1 MVHLLTRYLNVRA
14 AARSLGLVWFLAVCG
29 CASYA
34 ERTVQL
40 HNAYY
45 DNQLA
50 AAQETVQQRL
60 ERERANRDLLK
71 LDQAMIELAAGNAAA
86 AEQELREVR
95 DHFDELEG
103 TSAAET
109 VGSYLL
115 DDNRRAYS
123 GEDYERILIRA
134 FLALSNLMHDGG
146 DAEAYSLQLID
157 KQEQIIAAGAD
168 KDGNNPKA
176 SYQRVALAPYLRGVL
191 REATH
196 LDYDDA
202 QRSYMS
208 VVSWQPSFMAGQFDL
223 QRASQGAHSQRG
235 NGVVYVFALTG
246 RGPYKEEAVE
256 VPSTAALLVAG
267 EIVSAVGSQ
276 TVPPNVAPVK
286 VPCVV
291 SRRSNIAG
299 IAVAADRQPLGVTE
313 TITDVT
319 QLAVQQYEAIYPTVI
334 ARAVA
339 RRVLK
344 NGLVYG
350 GKEAAGIA
358 KGSLPGLAIDLA
370 GLAWQATETADTR
383 SWGLLPDRIQVLRV
397 ELPAGEHE
405 LALTPVNP
413 GLTPLGRPVSQ
424 RVQVADSRNTYVLA
438 SFPDS
443 HLVGKVLVNQP

>member
-1 MVHLLTRYLNVRA
+1 MSTLPSLALRACVLL
-14 AARSLGLVWFLAVCG
+14 LAVSTG
-29 CASYA
+29 CASYS
-34 ERTVQL
+34 ERTIQL

-50 AAQETVQQRL
+50 AAQEALSERL
-60 ERERANRDLLK
+60 TRERANSDLLK
-71 LDQAMIELAAGNAAA
+71 LDQAMIELAAGNPAGS
-86 AEQELREVR
+86 ERTLRLVR
-95 DHFDELEG
+95 DHFDEFEG
-103 TSAAET
+103 KSAAET
-109 VGSYLL
+109 AASYLF
-115 DDNRRAYS
+115 DDNRRSYDA
-123 GEDYERILIRA
+123 EDYEKILIRA
-134 FLALSNLMHDGG
+134 FLALSNLMHDGD

-157 KQEQIIAAGAD
+157 KQEQIIAGGAD

-176 SYQRVALAPYLRGVL
+176 DYQRVALAPYLRGVL

-223 QRASQGAHSQRG
+223 QRIAQGAHSQRG

-246 RGPYKEEAVE
+246 RGPFKEEAVE
-256 VPSTAALLVAG
+256 VPSTAAMFIAG
-267 EIVSAVGSQ
+267 EIVSAVGDQ
-276 TVPPNVAPVK
+276 TLPPNVAPVK
-286 VPCVV
+286 VPRVV
-291 SRRSNIAG
+291 GRRSHLAG
-299 IAVAADRQPLGVTE
+299 IQVSASQQPLGVTE

-319 QLAVQQYEAIYPTVI
+319 QLAIEQYEAIYPSVI

-344 NGLVYG
+344 NGIVYG

-383 SWGLLPDRIQVLRV
+383 CWGLLPDRIQVLRL
-397 ELPAGEHE
+397 ELPEGEHD
-405 LALTPVNP
+405 LQLSPVNSA
-413 GLTPLGRPVSQ
+413 GIPLGRGAMQ
-424 RVQVADSRNTYVLA
+424 RVRVADSRNTYVLA
-438 SFPDS
+438 SFPDTQ
-443 HLVGKVLVNQP
+443 LVGKVLVSEPR

>member
-1 MVHLLTRYLNVRA
+1 
-14 AARSLGLVWFLAVCG
+14 
-29 CASYA
+29 
-34 ERTVQL
+34 
-40 HNAYY
+40 
-45 DNQLA
+45 
-50 AAQETVQQRL
+50 
-60 ERERANRDLLK
+60 
-71 LDQAMIELAAGNAAA
+71 
-86 AEQELREVR
+86 
-95 DHFDELEG
+95 
-103 TSAAET
+103 
-109 VGSYLL
+109 
-115 DDNRRAYS
+115 
-123 GEDYERILIRA
+123 
-134 FLALSNLMHDGG
+134 
-146 DAEAYSLQLID
+146 
-157 KQEQIIAAGAD
+157 
-168 KDGNNPKA
+168 
-176 SYQRVALAPYLRGVL
+176 
-191 REATH
+191 
-196 LDYDDA
+196 
-202 QRSYMS
+202 
-208 VVSWQPSFMAGQFDL
+208 
-223 QRASQGAHSQRG
+223 
-235 NGVVYVFALTG
+235 
-246 RGPYKEEAVE
+246 
-256 VPSTAALLVAG
+256 
-267 EIVSAVGSQ
+267 
-276 TVPPNVAPVK
+276 VK

-299 IAVAADRQPLGVTE
+299 IAVAADRQPLGVTA

>member
-1 MVHLLTRYLNVRA
+1 MVKLPALPLLARRARVLALCLA
-14 AARSLGLVWFLAVCG
+14 AAG
-29 CASYA
+29 CASYD
-34 ERTVQL
+34 ERTVEL

-50 AAQETVQQRL
+50 TAKVSIAERL
-60 ERERANRDLLK
+60 PRERAHGDLLK
-71 LDQAMIELAAGNAAA
+71 LDQAMIELAAGNPAGS
-86 AEQELREVR
+86 ERVLRDVR

-103 TSAAET
+103 AHPAAS
-109 VGSYLL
+109 VASYML
-115 DDNRRAYS
+115 DDNRRVYG
-123 GEDYERILIRA
+123 GEDYEKILIRA

-157 KQEQIIAAGAD
+157 KQEQIIAGGAG

-176 SYQRVALAPYLRGVL
+176 AYQRVALAPYMRGLL

-202 QRSYMS
+202 ERSYFT
-208 VVSWQPSFMAGQFDL
+208 VCSWQPSFMAGQHDL
-223 QRASQGAHSQRG
+223 QRASQGAHSERG
-235 NGVVYVFALTG
+235 HGVVYVFALTG
-246 RGPYKEEAVE
+246 RGPYKEEATE
-256 VPSTAALLVAG
+256 VPTTAALFIAG
-267 EIVSAVGSQ
+267 EIVSAVGNQ

-286 VPCVV
+286 VPRVV
-291 SRRSNIAG
+291 ARRSNVAG
-299 IAVAADRQPLGVTE
+299 VQVAASEQPLGITE

-319 QLAVQQYEAIYPTVI
+319 QLAIQQYEAIYPTVI

-344 NGLVYG
+344 NGIVYG

-370 GLAWQATETADTR
+370 GLAWQASESADTR

-397 ELPAGEHE
+397 ELPEGEHD
-405 LALTPVNP
+405 LRLTPANH
-413 GLTPLGRPVSQ
+413 GGTLLGRGTTT
-424 RVQVADSRNTYVLA
+424 RIRVADSRNTYVLA
-438 SFPDS
+438 TFPDTA
-443 HLVGKVLVNQP
+443 LVGQVLVSEPR